1 MNVKCIEM
9 KLNWSKIRKLKEEEE
24 IMKESIDKRIENWE
38 SVDVSTLSD
47 EELLTFYRNVRQT
60 EGKLK
65 SVINQ
70 YLQKYP
76 FLRNIEGEEV

>member
-1 MNVKCIEM
+1 
-9 KLNWSKIRKLKEEEE
+9 
-24 IMKESIDKRIENWE
+24 MKESIDKRIENWE